1 MQPVSAVWA
10 ASHQVRHHHHH
21 RPQQRT
27 PPHSL
32 TNPGEE
38 ALRSLV
44 LRSHSRGSPASAR
57 THGTLTR
64 PSPPTQAELLALYN
78 ASHWP
83 KHLLVQYTWRPVVQ
97 VDTAGGLLLVLLA
110 GACIYIASS
119 MCELHEAPSRVLD
132 STHTT
137 AHSFARWGQRL
148 AEVGGERR
156 AQCGIAIISQ
166 LLR

>member
-1 MQPVSAVWA
+1 M
-10 ASHQVRHHHHH
+10 
-21 RPQQRT
+21 
-27 PPHSL
+27 
-32 TNPGEE
+32 
-38 ALRSLV
+38 RSLV

-64 PSPPTQAELLALYN
+64 PYPPTQAELLALYN

-110 GACIYIASS
+110 GACRCIASS

-132 STHTT
+132 STHHC
-137 AHSFARWGQRL
+137 ALVRSLGSALSEGWG
-148 AEVGGERR
+148 
-156 AQCGIAIISQ
+156 
-166 LLR
+166 